1 MSAQETSL
9 PLCLC
14 YYDGQCPDQC
24 PELELD
30 ANSTRRCASCNHLA
44 SLHKPPISTSCSST
58 PAASIPVSHSSSA
71 PRLPQAPPFGERWR
85 TTLSS
90 TRNRLV
96 SEPVTTAV
104 ARAEVNAGYRPTLT
118 RSKSVALSKPKA
130 KGKGKLDGP
139 KTRIRNTSATLLPI
153 QGIYFVP
160 EAFQFLTK
168 YVNNSGKQVLE
179 IACPSIKPAHKLHLQ
194 ELGYGRVSTPDD
206 PLRVDPSLDNHGTA
220 RFLATLFPA
229 VFGFYLAEAGNPL
242 DNIPPEDWFIQL
254 AKSNRILNNI
264 PGQIGASMKQL
275 ISKGSMNGGRTAT
288 REIYLAIPFKLEYIA
303 PEKPLTKGKGKGKRA
318 VSVISS
324 DDSEEDSPLA
334 KRAKM
339 AKSDTESESESAVP
353 SVSNRELRPRP
364 RPKPLSF
371 ASHAGPSVA
380 PDTPHSENQSPIPL
394 SSPRQ
399 PSPTPTVLDDVLN
412 MDETAASF
420 SASLHLND
428 ANSPSTSGQAIASAA
443 PQTPLSREEK
453 ASKELFQFIMEGHFG
468 PFDQTYYL

>member
-9 PLCLC
+9 PLRPC

-24 PELELD
+24 PDLELD

-96 SEPVTTAV
+96 SEPVTTV
-104 ARAEVNAGYRPTLT
+104 
-118 RSKSVALSKPKA
+118 SKSVALSKPKA

-168 YVNNSGKQVLE
+168 VLE
-179 IACPSIKPAHKLHLQ
+179 IACSSIKPAHKLHLQ
-194 ELGYGRVSTPDD
+194 ELGYGRVSTPDG
-206 PLRVDPSLDNHGTA
+206 PLSVDPSLDNHGTA
-220 RFLATLFPA
+220 RFPATLFPA
-229 VFGFYLAEAGNPL
+229 VLGFYLAKAGNPL
-242 DNIPPEDWFIQL
+242 DGIPPEDWFIQL

-303 PEKPLTKGKGKGKRA
+303 PEKPLTKGKGKGKHA
-318 VSVISS
+318 VSVISL
-324 DDSEEDSPLA
+324 DDLEEDSPLA

-339 AKSDTESESESAVP
+339 AKSDTESESKSAVP
-353 SVSNRELRPRP
+353 SVSNRELCPRP
-364 RPKPLSF
+364 RPKPLLF

-380 PDTPHSENQSPIPL
+380 LDTPHSENHSPIPL

-399 PSPTPTVLDDVLN
+399 PSPTPTVLDDVPN

-443 PQTPLSREEK
+443 PQTPLSQEEK